1 LSQNKMAGLFRL
13 RADGVDLAVRL
24 TPKSSMD
31 AVTGAVTSADGSQHL
46 MVRVRA
52 APEKGAA
59 NAALETLL
67 AAWLGRPKRDVKLV
81 AGGTSRLKIV
91 RISGDPSGIA
101 TDIEARTGT
110 WPEMGAVKNPA
121 PKQENKTVARSL
133 RAHPSG

>member
-1 LSQNKMAGLFRL
+1 MAGLFRP
-13 RADGVDLAVRL
+13 RAGGVDLVVRL

-31 AVTGAVTSADGSQHL
+31 AVTGVSISADGSRHL
-46 MVRVRA
+46 TARVLA

-91 RISGDPSGIA
+91 RIAGDPSGIA
-101 TDIEARTGT
+101 TDIEARTGIASRNGNR
-110 WPEMGAVKNPA
+110 EEYGA
-121 PKQENKTVARSL
+121 KT
-133 RAHPSG
+133 GK